1 MRSAEMR
8 AETAEKAE
16 PRAET
21 GRVGNGA
28 GRFTGRF
35 RRARQ
40 ATGSLVARVPLRF
53 RLMALIFALVLLVL
67 GGLGA
72 LISISEE
79 NTLLTTQAVALRK
92 ESRLAAQVL
101 RRESVSAAG
110 PGVALSIQ
118 MEPLPA
124 SLTEPLNVVVS
135 RLTNADTGVVIWSAD
150 GQMLSTSQQV
160 EEFTGQSIP
169 SLVRP
174 PADAL
179 HQAALVAPAD
189 GDYTIVR
196 DGHGKSQLLVLEPL
210 VDSTTNATVAI
221 LQVSTP
227 TQPITDAVSRTQTL
241 VLVSLLAALAVA
253 AALTGPLVS
262 AGLRPLAAME
272 RTSRRIADGDLSLR
286 LDEPPTHD
294 ELGQLSRSFNS
305 MVRQLETTFNRQRQ
319 LVADVSHE
327 LRTPLTALNGELEM
341 LLLGA
346 DGGNVEGVRR
356 LARGMHAEIGR
367 LRRLVEDLLTLAQFD
382 EGRAVVSP
390 QPINVGLLVELVA
403 QHARA
408 LAHEQRI
415 ETDVAR
421 DLPRILADP
430 DHLQQALLNVLENAL
445 KYTPGNGVIRVMAR
459 PSNAGEAR
467 ALLLEVSDTG
477 AGMPPEALVHV
488 FDRFYRAD
496 VARKR
501 GLNRPSGAGLGL
513 SIVKSLVEAQG
524 GQVMI
529 SSAPGRGTTV
539 TFAFPVA
546 EAQALTPAPLPEGD
560 GNGDV
565 VGRGAGQPKS

>member
-1 MRSAEMR
+1 MRSAETR
-8 AETAEKAE
+8 ASS
-16 PRAET
+16 R
-21 GRVGNGA
+21 RA
-28 GRFTGRF
+28 GRWAGRPGAALWS
-35 RRARQ
+35 RARQ
-40 ATGSLVARVPLRF
+40 ARRASGSLVAAAPLRF
-53 RLMALIFALVLLVL
+53 RLMTLIFALVLLVL

-72 LISISEE
+72 LISISEK

-101 RRESVSAAG
+101 RRESVVVAG

-118 MEPLPA
+118 TESPSS
-124 SLTEPLNVVVS
+124 SLSAPFRVVVS
-135 RLTNADTGVVIWSAD
+135 RLTNADTGVVIWSPS

-169 SLVRP
+169 SLVSP
-174 PADAL
+174 PAGAL
-179 HQAALVAPAD
+179 RQAALVAPAD
-189 GDYTIVR
+189 DEYSIVR
-196 DGHGKSQLLVLEPL
+196 DGRGKNQLLVLEPL
-210 VDSTTNATVAI
+210 VDTSTNATVAI

-227 TQPITDAVSRTQTL
+227 AQPITDAVSRTQTL
-241 VLVSLLAALAVA
+241 VLVSLLVALAVA
-253 AALTGPLVS
+253 VALTGPLVS

-305 MVRQLETTFNRQRQ
+305 MVQQLETTFNRQRQ

-346 DGGNVEGVRR
+346 DGGNIEGVRR

-367 LRRLVEDLLTLAQFD
+367 LHRLVEDLLTLAQFD

-408 LAHEQRI
+408 LAHQQRI
-415 ETDVAR
+415 ETDVTR

-445 KYTPGNGVIRVMAR
+445 KYTPGEGVIRVVAR
-459 PSNAGEAR
+459 PSNAGETR

-477 AGMPPEALVHV
+477 AGMPPEALAHV

-496 VARKR
+496 AARKR
-501 GLNRPSGAGLGL
+501 GKHRPAGAGLGL

-546 EAQALTPAPLPEGD
+546 DAPTRTPIPLPAGEG
-560 GNGDV
+560 NSALLA
-565 VGRGAGQPKS
+565 GRGAGQQED